1 MQVNK
6 LIVCEPEMQLPVEDF
21 DILNWSSY
29 FSIEKDNIFSLPQL
43 VDKEKKHL
51 RSKYLE
57 LIYDWGEIRIDGK
70 RLVDCL
76 EIRPNFSYWWM
87 TLLSEKCNALKS
99 PQINNAI
106 KLLAFKDWLSDRNY
120 KEILFISSNATLAEA
135 VSLLS
140 DNLGIDFK
148 WKKVKN
154 SSNNEKFLKFLYH
167 KLPYILQ
174 ALLWFAYRLITR
186 WQLKGVGVWE
196 WKNSNASMT
205 FVSYLFNL
213 SSKSIEK
220 GNFESRHWAVLP
232 DLLHKH
238 EIASNWLHLYNKDR
252 MLPSA
257 SSARN
262 LIKKFNISNKSGQVH
277 TTLDSFLSYKAIV
290 GVLSDWYELLKI
302 NHKISKHIAKHASY
316 LWPLIRKDYKTSISG
331 AVAIENLL
339 NLKLF
344 ESAMLELPKQKNG
357 FYPQENQGWEFGFIY
372 AWKSINHSKN
382 LVGIPHSTIRYWDL
396 RYYFDKRN
404 YNGEVSCGL
413 PLPDYV
419 GVNGSKAKEMYILG
433 GYPEVNLVEVEALR
447 YIYINNIA
455 DINEINNNYV
465 LVLGGKNIKQQM
477 RLLASSADLLN
488 ESLRFIVKAD
498 AWNPIELNDFQKLNI
513 EMTTDSMSELL
524 VRCNAVYADNIT
536 SASVDA
542 YCLGKQVVSMLDPS
556 MLNLS
561 PLIDTEGVIFV
572 SSPKELAEALNG
584 NSMPE
589 HTKKE
594 YFYLDPNLKKWEEL
608 ITGGNETEN

>member
-6 LIVCEPEMQLPVEDF
+6 LIVCDSEMQLPVEDS

-43 VDKEKKHL
+43 IDKEKKHL

-57 LIYDWGEIRIDGK
+57 LLYDWGELRIDGK

-87 TLLSEKCNALKS
+87 TLLSEKCNAIKS
-99 PQINNAI
+99 PQIDNAI

-140 DNLGIDFK
+140 NNLGIDFK
-148 WKKVKN
+148 WKKVKI
-154 SSNNEKFLKFLYH
+154 SSKNEIFLKFLYH
-167 KLPYILQ
+167 KLPYTLQ

-205 FVSYLFNL
+205 VVSYLFNL

-220 GNFESRHWAVLP
+220 GNFESRYWAVLP

-252 MLPSA
+252 LLPSA
-257 SSARN
+257 FSARN
-262 LIKKFNISNKSGQVH
+262 LIKKYNISNKSGQVH
-277 TTLDSFLSYKAIV
+277 TTLDSFLSFKVIV

-316 LWPLIRKDYKTSISG
+316 LWPLIRKDYKISISG
-331 AVAIENLL
+331 PVAIENLL
-339 NLKLF
+339 NLILF
-344 ESAMLELPKQKNG
+344 ERAMLELPKQKKG
-357 FYPQENQGWEFGFIY
+357 FYLQENKGWEFGFIY

-382 LVGIPHSTIRYWDL
+382 LVGIPHTTIRYWDL
-396 RYYFDKRN
+396 RYYFDRRN
-404 YNGEVSCGL
+404 YNGETSCGL

-455 DINEINNNYV
+455 DINEINDNYI
-465 LVLGGKNIKQQM
+465 LVLGGPNIKNQM
-477 RLLASSADLLN
+477 KLLASTADLLN
-488 ESLRFIVKAD
+488 KSLSFIVKAD
-498 AWNPIELNDFQKLNI
+498 ACNPIELNGFEKLNI
-513 EMTTDSMSELL
+513 QMTTDSMSELL
-524 VRCNAVYADNIT
+524 VRCNTVYADNMT

-542 YCLGKQVVSMLDPS
+542 YCLGKQVVSMLDPT
-556 MLNLS
+556 MVNLS
-561 PLIDTEGVIFV
+561 PLIDIEGVIFV
-572 SSPKELAEALNG
+572 STSKELAEALNG
-584 NSMPE
+584 NSMSE
-589 HTKKE
+589 YTKNE

-608 ITGGNETEN
+608 ITGKNATEN